1 MQHIGS
7 PFDVER
13 EAGGNDDVF
22 AFFGIAVFNGDLNGF
37 FFNFVKAFEAGFVE
51 EWFHAPNQNQ
61 TSGDF
66 NIRCQGQNRQ
76 IRTFSG
82 VEECGQA

>member
-7 PFDVER
+7 SLDVER
-13 EAGGNDDVF
+13 ESGSDNDMF
-22 AFFGIAVFNGDLNGF
+22 TFFGIAVFDGNVDGF

-51 EWFHAPNQNQ
+51 ERFNPPNQNQ

-66 NIRCQGQNRQ
+66 NIGRQGQNRQ
-76 IRTFSG
+76 IWTFSG
-82 VEECGQA
+82 V